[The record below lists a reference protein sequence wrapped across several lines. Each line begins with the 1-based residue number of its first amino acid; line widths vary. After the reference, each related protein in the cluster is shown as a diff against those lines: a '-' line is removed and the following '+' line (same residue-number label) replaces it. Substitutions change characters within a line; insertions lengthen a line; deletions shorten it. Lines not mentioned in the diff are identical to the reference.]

1 MWLALKIH
9 SQLSAQSL
17 HVLPPTVK
25 KMLCMRIIGESK
37 LASFL
42 FFLVSR
48 GLDAIFAQ
56 IVLAVES

>member
-1 MWLALKIH
+1 
-9 SQLSAQSL
+9 
-17 HVLPPTVK
+17 
-25 KMLCMRIIGESK
+25 MRIIGESK
-37 LASFL
+37 LTSFL

>member
-1 MWLALKIH
+1 
-9 SQLSAQSL
+9 
-17 HVLPPTVK
+17 
-25 KMLCMRIIGESK
+25 MRIIGESK

-42 FFLVSR
+42 FFLVSC